1 MVTTTALPQQALAG
15 EALRRA
21 QLIRARR
28 NATGLLVVV
37 ALALVGVTLLT
48 DGEDAWGY
56 VVAALE
62 ASMVG
67 GLADWFA
74 VVALFRHPLG
84 IPIPHTAVIPER
96 KDSFGETLGG
106 FVQDNLFTSE
116 AIVERIH
123 GARISERTAAWLAE
137 PDNAAKAADHLTH
150 AAVTIADLLRD
161 DDVHRALDE
170 AIRSR
175 VDAVPL
181 APLAG
186 RTLQLL
192 TDGGRHQQVLD
203 ALIRAADGYLRDN
216 RANLRARFGGESP
229 WWLPEMVEER
239 VFDRLLDGVHRLL
252 HDVATHPDH
261 ELRRDFDQRIAQLA
275 KDLETSPRLRVR
287 GEELKH
293 ELMESPEL
301 RAWTA
306 TVWQDVKAW
315 LRRQADDPDSEL
327 RGRIADA
334 IAALGTRLGE
344 DPALAARV
352 DEALESVARYVSE
365 QFHDEI
371 GSMVSST
378 IQRWDGHETASRL
391 ELLLGPDLQFIRIN
405 GTLVGGLAGLAIH
418 TVVQLVG

>member
-1 MVTTTALPQQALAG
+1 MVTTTALPLAG
-15 EALRRA
+15 EMARRA
-21 QLIRARR
+21 QLVRARR

-37 ALALVGVTLLT
+37 AIALLAVVLLT
-48 DGEDAWGY
+48 DGDGASGY
-56 VVAALE
+56 VIAALE

-84 IPIPHTAVIPER
+84 IPVPHTAVIPER
-96 KDSFGETLGG
+96 KDSFGATLGG
-106 FVQDNLFTSE
+106 FVQDNLLTSD

-123 GARISERTAAWLAE
+123 GARISARAAAWLAE

-150 AAVTIADLLRD
+150 AAVTVADLLRD

-186 RTLQLL
+186 RSLALL

-216 RANLRARFGGESP
+216 RESLRARFAGGSP

-239 VFDRLLDGVHRLL
+239 VFERLLDGVHRLL

-261 ELRRDFDQRIAQLA
+261 ELRREFDARVAQFA
-275 KDLETSPRLRVR
+275 KDLQTSPHLRAR

-293 ELMESPEL
+293 ELLDSPEL

-315 LRRQADDPDSEL
+315 LRRQADDPGSEL
-327 RGRIADA
+327 RSRIADA
-334 IAALGTRLGE
+334 IAALGTRLGD
-344 DPALAARV
+344 DPALAGRV
-352 DEALESVARYVSE
+352 DEAIESVARYVSE

-371 GSMVSST
+371 GGMVSST
-378 IQRWDGHETASRL
+378 IQRWDGHEAASRL

-405 GTLVGGLAGLAIH
+405 GTVVGGLAGLLIH
-418 TVVQLVG
+418 TVIQVLG